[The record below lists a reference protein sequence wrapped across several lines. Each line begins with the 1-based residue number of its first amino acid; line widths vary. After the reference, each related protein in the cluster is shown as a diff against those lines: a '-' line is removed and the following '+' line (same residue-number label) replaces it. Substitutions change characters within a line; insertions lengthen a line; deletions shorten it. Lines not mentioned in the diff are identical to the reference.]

1 MKSYSLRSPAKIN
14 LYLEIVGDRPDGFH
28 ELATVFQSIDLADLV
43 HVRSGMQG
51 VIQVECAA
59 EGVPNDASNLAYRAA
74 ALMSERFPEAFAK
87 CGGVSIEI
95 EKRIPV
101 AAGLAGGSGNGA
113 AVLVGL
119 DLAWGLGLTQGELQ
133 ELAAELG
140 SDVPFCVGGGT
151 ALATGRGEVL
161 DPLAGVDQVWL
172 VLAKYRSL
180 GVSTPWAY
188 QTYRAQF
195 GAEYART
202 PEAQAAR
209 HTAAKSGPLVRSLQ
223 SLATGDRAGLS
234 GLRPLLRNDL
244 ERVVLPAH
252 PQIAQLRDLL
262 DRLAPLGAMMSGSG
276 PSVFALAESA
286 SQAQEIQAAAR
297 SALPDP
303 DLEFWV
309 TQFSAA
315 GIRPVNQSV

>member
-28 ELATVFQSIDLADLV
+28 ELATIFQSIDLADIV

-51 VIQVECAA
+51 VIRVECGA
-59 EGVPNDASNLAYRAA
+59 EGVPNDSTNLAYRAA

-87 CGGVSIEI
+87 FGGVNIDI
-95 EKRIPV
+95 DKRIPV

-119 DLAWGLGLTQGELQ
+119 NLAWELGLTQGELQ

-140 SDVPFCVGGGT
+140 SDVPFCVVGGT

-161 DPLAGVDQVWL
+161 DPLAGVDQVWV

-188 QTYRAQF
+188 KTYRSQF
-195 GAEYART
+195 GADYART
-202 PEAQAAR
+202 PEALAAR
-209 HTAAKSGPLVRSLQ
+209 HAAAKSGPMARSLQ
-223 SLATGDRAGLS
+223 ALATGDRS
-234 GLRPLLRNDL
+234 GLAELRSQLRNDL
-244 ERVVLPAH
+244 ERVVLPEY
-252 PQIAQLRDLL
+252 PQIAQLRSVL
-262 DRLAPLGAMMSGSG
+262 DGLAPLGAMMSGSG
-276 PSVFALAESA
+276 PSVFALAESEA
-286 SQAQEIQAAAR
+286 AAQAIKRAAR

-315 GIRPVNQSV
+315 GIRPV

>member
-28 ELATVFQSIDLADLV
+28 ELATIFQSIDLADIV

-51 VIQVECAA
+51 VIRVECGA
-59 EGVPNDASNLAYRAA
+59 EGVPNDATNLAYRAA

-87 CGGVSIEI
+87 FGGVNIEI
-95 EKRIPV
+95 DKRIPV

-119 DLAWGLGLTQGELQ
+119 DLAWELGLTQGELQ

-161 DPLAGVDQVWL
+161 DPLAGVDQVWV

-188 QTYRAQF
+188 KTYRSQF
-195 GAEYART
+195 GTDYART
-202 PEAQAAR
+202 PEALAAR
-209 HTAAKSGPLVRSLQ
+209 HAAAKSGPMARSLQ
-223 SLATGDRAGLS
+223 ALATGDRS
-234 GLRPLLRNDL
+234 GLAELRSQLRNDL
-244 ERVVLPAH
+244 ERVVLPEH
-252 PQIAQLRDLL
+252 PQIAQLRSVL
-262 DRLAPLGAMMSGSG
+262 DGLAPLGAMMSGSG
-276 PSVFALAESA
+276 PSVFALAESEEA
-286 SQAQEIQAAAR
+286 AQAIERAAR

-309 TQFSAA
+309 TKFSAA
-315 GIRPVNQSV
+315 GIRPV